1 MAEYY
6 DLILGLIPLALF
18 GISGTLTLGGLSST
32 FSVTAAGIVAVLL
45 VGHALFVRGPVDS
58 DPMAATAGDEGP
70 AVGPERAPMA
80 D

>member
-45 VGHALFVRGPVDS
+45 VGHALFVRGPTDIVRDADAS
-58 DPMAATAGDEGP
+58 VSNPG
-70 AVGPERAPMA
+70 VGFESA